1 METKFDEICE
11 FWGFS
16 TKMNKIF
23 FEHKFKEGSWKKRK
37 PIVSTDAKF
46 L

>member
-23 FEHKFKEGSWKKRK
+23 FEHKFKEGSWKKWK